1 VVQQEPQLYQRIC
14 AYELDDPSHEIGF
27 LAQLMR
33 ANGWSRPFALR
44 AIGEYRKFVFL
55 ALVADHQ
62 VTPSDQVDQVWHLH
76 LLFSEDYWNDFC
88 PRVLG
93 RPLHHQ
99 PTRGGKAERDRFHE
113 QYRAT
118 IRSYRQSFGE
128 PPADLWPPVDVRF
141 GRDLQMQRGPIRRP
155 FRPWVR
161 WRWPT
166 RSSPLLVGPG
176 LMACGIATA
185 AAGARSDPPPANV
198 DLPVLQQAYQ
208 QTPQAVQLLLFFL
221 PLLGL
226 LVAVASLMVLSAFSS
241 WLLRPLLLQP
251 SSLSTTPQ
259 LDDEELAYL
268 CAGPTRMLELGLASL
283 VQAGVLRA
291 DPDTRKLV
299 REGMGRIDGA
309 MPGIAKQLLMVNSQL
324 SYNVSKEMAY
334 TDIVVPSHY
343 EFKSIRESLQSQ
355 GLLLQGV
362 AERIAELTRSF
373 LILMGFV
380 VTFSMGGFLLV
391 PNVTNYL
398 LLILSCCLMGFG
410 LGLNPPNDHTLWG
423 DAVLKH
429 YQRASTH
436 ADPLQ
441 RVALFGLT
449 AIGGGRL
456 DDLRNLIENVEAD
469 AAAAAADRPTPPPC
483 ASRPPAAAPV
493 GRAASG

>member
-1 VVQQEPQLYQRIC
+1 MLERKPQLYQQIC
-14 AYELDDPSHEIGF
+14 AYKLDDPSHEIGF

-76 LLFSEDYWNDFC
+76 LLCSEAYWNDFC

-99 PTRGGKAERDRFHE
+99 PTRGGQAERDRFHE

-118 IRSYRQSFGE
+118 IRSYRQHFGE

-141 GRDLQMQRGPIRRP
+141 GRDLQMQRVLIRRP

-166 RSSPLLVGPG
+166 RSSPLLVVPG
-176 LMACGIATA
+176 LVACGIALA

-198 DLPVLQQAYQ
+198 DLQVLQQVYE
-208 QTPQAVQLLLFFL
+208 QTPQAMQLLLLFL

-226 LVAVASLMVLSAFSS
+226 LVAVASLMVGSAVSA
-241 WLLRPLLLQP
+241 WLLRPQLLQP

-259 LDDEELAYL
+259 LNDEELAYL
-268 CAGPTRMLELGLASL
+268 CAGPNRVVELGLAAL

-291 DPDTRKLV
+291 NPGTRMLV
-299 REGMGRIDGA
+299 REGMGPIDGA
-309 MPGIAKQLLMVNSQL
+309 MPGIAKQVLNVYRQL
-324 SYNVSKEMAY
+324 SYNFRNELAY
-334 TDIVVPSHY
+334 TDIATLSHY
-343 EFKSIRESLQSQ
+343 ELKSIRESLQSQ
-355 GLLLQGV
+355 GLLLQGG
-362 AERIAELTRSF
+362 AEKIAELTRRF

-380 VTFSMGGFLLV
+380 ILFNACRFLGE
-391 PNVTNYL
+391 PSATHYL
-398 LLILSCCLMGFG
+398 FLILSCCFMGVG
-410 LGLNPPNDHTLWG
+410 IGLNPPSEHTLWG
-423 DAVLKH
+423 DAVLNH
-429 YQRASTH
+429 YQSTSTH
-436 ADPLQ
+436 AGPLR
-441 RVALFGLT
+441 RVALLGRD
-449 AIGGGRL
+449 AMAGDRL
-456 DDLRNLIENVEAD
+456 DDLKSLIKNVEAD
-469 AAAAAADRPTPPPC
+469 AAAAAAAD
-483 ASRPPAAAPV
+483 
-493 GRAASG
+493 SGWGCG